1 VIAYVDSSIL
11 LRFVLGEPGRL
22 KEWSAIRK
30 PISSELIR
38 VECLRTI
45 DRARIRL
52 GLPPREV
59 SKRRADAQERLEA
72 FDIVRI
78 DQNVLERAAEP
89 FPTLIRSL
97 DAIHLASA
105 LMARRTHPALVFA
118 THDDQLALC
127 ARSEG
132 FRVVGS
138 A

>member
-11 LRFVLGEPGRL
+11 LRFVLGERGRL
-22 KEWSAIRK
+22 KEWGAIRK
-30 PISSELIR
+30 LISSELIR

-45 DRARIRL
+45 DRARIRF
-52 GLPPREV
+52 GLPPEEV
-59 SKRRADAQERLEA
+59 ATRRADAQERLGA
-72 FDIVRI
+72 FDIVSI
-78 DQNVLERAAEP
+78 DGRVLERAAEP

-138 A
+138 G

>member
-11 LRFVLGEPGRL
+11 LRFVLGEAGRL
-22 KEWSAIRK
+22 KEWTAIQR

-45 DRARIRL
+45 DRARIRF
-52 GLPPREV
+52 GLPPGDV
-59 SKRRADAQERLEA
+59 STRRADAQERLEA

-105 LMARRTHPALVFA
+105 LMARRTHPTLVFA
-118 THDDQLALC
+118 THDDELALC

-138 A
+138 G